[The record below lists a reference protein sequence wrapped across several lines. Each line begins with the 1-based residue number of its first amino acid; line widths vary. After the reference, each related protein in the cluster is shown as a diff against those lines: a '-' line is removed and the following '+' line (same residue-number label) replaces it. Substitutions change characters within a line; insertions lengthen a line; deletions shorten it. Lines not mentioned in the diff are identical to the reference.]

1 MIQKISLFLLLTLV
15 LLLPLHVHAGTV
27 EIPQTGQTTSYA
39 AGDDGALRTGVAW
52 PNPRFTDNGDQTI
65 TDNLTG
71 LMWEKN
77 AYKGNYDKTTL
88 GVIVGTFTWQVA
100 LDTAAYYN
108 SINYLGYSDWRLPN
122 INELKSLL
130 NLDAPDQSQW
140 LMSQGFTNVLN
151 QFYRTST
158 SPYVL
163 VNMAGGGVYTNSYS
177 YAWFVR
183 DG

>member
-39 AGDDGALRTGVAW
+39 AGDDGAVRTGVAW

-77 AYKGNYDKTTL
+77 AIKATMIK
-88 GVIVGTFTWQVA
+88 
-100 LDTAAYYN
+100 
-108 SINYLGYSDWRLPN
+108 LPWA
-122 INELKSLL
+122 S
-130 NLDAPDQSQW
+130 
-140 LMSQGFTNVLN
+140 
-151 QFYRTST
+151 
-158 SPYVL
+158 
-163 VNMAGGGVYTNSYS
+163 
-177 YAWFVR
+177 
-183 DG
+183 